1 MTLASRLFMSIEI
14 TAGEVIDV
22 GDPGGG
28 QRRHVALDGG
38 RFEGEISGKV
48 LPGGGDWQVVAADGS
63 IEIGAH
69 YAIETDQGQ
78 RIEVQS
84 SGLRTAPPEVMAR
97 LAAGETVDP
106 ALYYFRTT
114 LRFRTGVPALARLN
128 RILTVGVGERLPGLV
143 RLKVYEVL

>member
-1 MTLASRLFMSIEI
+1 MTLASRLFMTIEI
-14 TAGEVIDV
+14 DAGAVIDV

-38 RFEGEISGKV
+38 RCQGDINGRV

-69 YAIETDQGQ
+69 YAIETDAGQ

-84 SGLRTAPPEVMAR
+84 AGLRTAPPEVMVR
-97 LAAGETVDP
+97 LAAGEVVDP
-106 ALYYFRTT
+106 SLYYFRTV
-114 LRFRTGVPALARLN
+114 LRFRTGDPALARLN
-128 RILTVGVGERLPGLV
+128 KILTVGVGERLPGLV

>member
-1 MTLASRLFMSIEI
+1 MTLASRLFMTIEI
-14 TAGEVIDV
+14 EAGEVIDV

-28 QRRHVALDGG
+28 RRRHVALNGG
-38 RFEGEISGKV
+38 RFEGDINGRV

-69 YAIETDQGQ
+69 YGIETDEGW
-78 RIEVQS
+78 RAEVQS
-84 SGLRTAPPEVMAR
+84 SGLRAATPEVMAR

-114 LRFRTGVPALARLN
+114 LRFRTGVPELARLN